1 MQKVIEFYHNRGT
14 NLLILECTL
23 PILANMGLNKST
35 NYTFQLFCKNDKD
48 LFEKK
53 REDTTEGTF
62 FVLIRN
68 AIVDIIFKKKPQTSA
83 NQFLEDTQAYS
94 NQTQCVKKCQYHCIR
109 DESPRSIKENRELA
123 FEIMFMFYR

>member
-1 MQKVIEFYHNRGT
+1 MYTSNVSNHGSTQIYKLHVSTLLQKWQRFVR
-14 NLLILECTL
+14 
-23 PILANMGLNKST
+23 K
-35 NYTFQLFCKNDKD
+35 
-48 LFEKK
+48 KK

-68 AIVDIIFKKKPQTSA
+68 AIRHNLQKKPQTSA
-83 NQFLEDTQAYS
+83 NQFLEETQAYS
-94 NQTQCVKKCQYHCIR
+94 NQTQCVKKCQYYCIR